1 MIATTPSDV
10 TPVWLTNRKT
20 EEQVD
25 AELWHGIVDK
35 NLADW
40 EAEWIPDLQRR
51 LKLLNQQNV
60 ERRFWPQSRHW
71 DWRDKLREIERRLAN
86 LSFALVAE
94 GMTQAMMT
102 VDLSKRAR
110 MPRHVGQHLVY
121 VDFLEA
127 APWNRNDL
135 AEEPAL
141 FGGCGSILINAAIQ
155 QSILEGFKGRI
166 GLHSL
171 PQANSFYANVCGMTD
186 LGLDANY
193 ENLRYFELDTEG
205 AHRFIGK
212 GKGE

>member
-10 TPVWLTNRKT
+10 TPVWLTDRST
-20 EEQVD
+20 SELVQ

-35 NLADW
+35 NLGDW

-51 LKLLNQQNV
+51 LKLLNQRNI
-60 ERRFWPQSRHW
+60 ERKFWPQSRLW
-71 DWRDKLREIERRLAN
+71 DWRDKLTEIERRLAN
-86 LSFALVAE
+86 LSFAIVAN

-110 MPRHVGQHLVY
+110 ISGNESQHLVY

-127 APWNRNDL
+127 APWNRNDV
-135 AEEPAL
+135 AEEPSR

-155 QSILEGFKGRI
+155 QSLLEGFKGRI

-171 PQANSFYANVCGMTD
+171 PQANNFYANACGMTD
-186 LGLDANY
+186 LGQDASY
-193 ENLRYFELDTEG
+193 ENLRYFELDPDN
-205 AHRFIGK
+205 ARRFLEK